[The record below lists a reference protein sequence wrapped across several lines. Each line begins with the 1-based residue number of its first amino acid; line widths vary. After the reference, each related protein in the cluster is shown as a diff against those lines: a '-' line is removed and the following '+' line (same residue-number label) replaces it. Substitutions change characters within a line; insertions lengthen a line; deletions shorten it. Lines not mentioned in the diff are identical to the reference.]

1 MDKPKPPARP
11 QFLPPI
17 NRKDSG
23 AFTVPVEEAAG
34 VGHVPSLR
42 PLGEDATHVIAARA
56 HTMAQAAL
64 EAVSSLKSEID
75 GSKIGQEEF
84 IKTTIST
91 TIENTLPISIEPLAQ
106 AISDTQTTLKQQ
118 NGEMIS
124 QRGTL
129 SKITRML
136 TAQMTNEQN
145 AAVRKLELLERAA
158 HISSSHLVIETK
170 QAELNIHW
178 VKKYSGYIKLALAII
193 ALVTIIAGWAGYSNL
208 AHPHGGV
215 DKTP

>member
-34 VGHVPSLR
+34 VGAVPSLR
-42 PLGEDATHVIAARA
+42 PPGEEPTRTIAVRA

-64 EAVSSLKSEID
+64 DAVSALKGDVE

-84 IKTTIST
+84 IKTTVT
-91 TIENTLPISIEPLAQ
+91 TAITTALPTAVQPLAQ

-193 ALVTIIAGWAGYSNL
+193 ALVTIIAGWAGYTNL